1 MACIPKSQGTPSV
14 KHGKQGYI
22 TDYVPN
28 KSPLVPALIVHCV
41 NEVCLL
47 LKENMDWNL
56 NRNVKMHLFSHLQ
69 IETRGLSEEGL
80 YRVSGSEKEIK
91 ALKERILRGK
101 TLPNLSGY
109 EIHGVCGCIKDF
121 LRGLREP
128 LIPTSLW
135 KDFSNAVQETDENE
149 AVRQLFKAINQ
160 LPQANRDTLA
170 FLVMHLQR

>member
-1 MACIPKSQGTPSV
+1 MFFFAMQ
-14 KHGKQGYI
+14 
-22 TDYVPN
+22 
-28 KSPLVPALIVHCV
+28 LF
-41 NEVCLL
+41 
-47 LKENMDWNL
+47 
-56 NRNVKMHLFSHLQ
+56 FSHLQ

-101 TLPNLSGY
+101 TLPNLAGY
-109 EIHGVCGCIKDF
+109 EIHAVCGCIKDF

-135 KDFSNAVQETDENE
+135 KNFSNAVQSYDETE
-149 AVRQLFKAINQ
+149 AVRELFAAINQ

-170 FLVMHLQR
+170 FLVMHLQRLVIDFHIQFSKQDREM